1 MVYRIVYIVYN
12 NASMLYIVQPFLH
25 ISRALSLS
33 LSLSISLFSLSCT
46 TAFLLPLSVT
56 TYSVQSRHCYCLGE
70 S

>member
-33 LSLSISLFSLSCT
+33 LYPSLSSPSLVLLLFYYLCLLLL
-46 TAFLLPLSVT
+46 TAYRVAI
-56 TYSVQSRHCYCLGE
+56 VIV
-70 S
+70 